1 MCFFFVLEPARQ
13 ACVLTWIL
21 RLGKVLSSLDVW
33 SFNSAC
39 FQTQE
44 DAQLKDKTAS
54 YEEQVDPFI
63 IKE

>member
-1 MCFFFVLEPARQ
+1 M
-13 ACVLTWIL
+13 LTWIL